1 MNIVQIQSRVQ
12 EMPNSA
18 QTMQYLNAAMNGQ
31 VTTVP
36 PYIAAAE
43 LKRRETEGMMDQLS
57 KGAAQAQQATVKD
70 QLQQKMGIM
79 ALMGQQQPP
88 QPPQIP
94 QPAPPEQQPQAG
106 GIDSL
111 PIRDDMFT
119 AAGGGIVAFS
129 GEKGSVVPEPYETPY
144 DRMIRLNREE
154 AAQRGTAPG
163 GQPEREPGESL
174 DAYRQRL
181 RAFGEP
187 YAQQRNERRRI
198 YEQSEEAQQRGIA
211 ERGSAFIP
219 REKAAAPTAGTPEV
233 SNAYPDE
240 TRRGAAAGL
249 MSMAA
254 RPPAPPPGTLRTAPP
269 PGAGGQRP
277 PAPQNAGPAAAPQA
291 AQGIQKL
298 LENSP
303 EFQRMMK
310 GVNDKNPY
318 AEKQESQS
326 DYIKRMTEG
335 IRSQMPG
342 GQMPYETSE
351 ARLKEI
357 EGRRAKED
365 TEYAD
370 SNKGR
375 QLDNLLTMISGM
387 GRGSFGNAG
396 AQGIQA
402 VQKVERSQR
411 EEDLRRKDLR
421 DQQSM
426 KLMEIRS
433 LNEQAQM
440 ALAQGNVQAYEK
452 LTQEA
457 KKLKIDFDK
466 DQAVLAKG
474 AATLR
479 TGAAKEDLESA
490 DKAKERAN
498 RLAAARLGAD
508 ARAAGAESKEI
519 AAAEAAFARDPEAA
533 AIKKRL
539 EVPYGAK
546 EAKANDLARLRQI
559 QADKYAQF
567 GIKLE
572 GAPGAQGPSG
582 STPPPGAVREIKK

>member
-12 EMPNSA
+12 ELPNSA

-43 LKRRETEGMMDQLS
+43 LKRRETEGMMDQLA
-57 KGAAQAQQATVKD
+57 KGAAQAQQTTVKD
-70 QLQQKMGIM
+70 QLQQKMGVM

-111 PIRDDMFT
+111 PVKEDMFGM
-119 AAGGGIVAFS
+119 AGGGIVAFDN
-129 GEKGSVVPEPYETPY
+129 GGKASVPYGGYGGGPS
-144 DRMIRLNREE
+144 MIPAKTGYEGMGILEF
-154 AAQRGTAPG
+154 
-163 GQPEREPGESL
+163 L
-174 DAYRQRL
+174 K
-181 RAFGEP
+181 AFGADVLAKLPSEEKTRL
-187 YAQQRNERRRI
+187 AANQRRRDAEGEANMRNYKPRPTMEQGEADI
-198 YEQSEEAQQRGIA
+198 MYENIGME
-211 ERGSAFIP
+211 P
-219 REKAAAPTAGTPEV
+219 RAPQAPKPAKP
-233 SNAYPDE
+233 S
-240 TRRGAAAGL
+240 
-249 MSMAA
+249 
-254 RPPAPPPGTLRTAPP
+254 APPPA
-269 PGAGGQRP
+269 AGPRP
-277 PAPQNAGPAAAPQA
+277 AAPQNAAPAAAPQTT
-291 AQGIQKL
+291 QGIKSL
-298 LENSP
+298 LEQAKADP
-303 EFQRMMK
+303 AYMRLMK
-310 GVNDKNPY
+310 TVDTANPY
-318 AEKQESQS
+318 GGPQESQG

-342 GQMPYETSE
+342 GKMPYETSE
-351 ARLKEI
+351 ARLREI
-357 EGRRAKED
+357 EDRRAKED
-365 TEYAD
+365 TDYAE

-396 AQGIQA
+396 MQGIQA

-466 DQAVLAKG
+466 DQATLAKG
-474 AATLR
+474 AAQIT

-490 DKAKERAN
+490 DKAKDRASRERA
-498 RLAAARLGAD
+498 ARMAQD
-508 ARAAGAESKEI
+508 ARAGAGEGKQQLAELKALQTSLKGQLDIAQKTFNKAEISKI
-519 AAAEAAFARDPEAA
+519 NADLAKVNA
-533 AIKKRL
+533 AI
-539 EVPYGAK
+539 AK
-546 EAKANDLARLRQI
+546 MAGLDTMST
-559 QADKYAQF
+559 
-567 GIKLE
+567 
-572 GAPGAQGPSG
+572 APGAG
-582 STPPPGAVREIKK
+582 SPGGTRPPLSSFQR

>member
-1 MNIVQIQSRVQ
+1 M
-12 EMPNSA
+12 
-18 QTMQYLNAAMNGQ
+18 MQ
-31 VTTVP
+31 
-36 PYIAAAE
+36 
-43 LKRRETEGMMDQLS
+43 
-57 KGAAQAQQATVKD
+57 
-70 QLQQKMGIM
+70 
-79 ALMGQQQPP
+79 
-88 QPPQIP
+88 
-94 QPAPPEQQPQAG
+94 
-106 GIDSL
+106 
-111 PIRDDMFT
+111 
-119 AAGGGIVAFS
+119 
-129 GEKGSVVPEPYETPY
+129 
-144 DRMIRLNREE
+144 
-154 AAQRGTAPG
+154 
-163 GQPEREPGESL
+163 
-174 DAYRQRL
+174 
-181 RAFGEP
+181 
-187 YAQQRNERRRI
+187 
-198 YEQSEEAQQRGIA
+198 
-211 ERGSAFIP
+211 
-219 REKAAAPTAGTPEV
+219 
-233 SNAYPDE
+233 
-240 TRRGAAAGL
+240 
-249 MSMAA
+249 
-254 RPPAPPPGTLRTAPP
+254 
-269 PGAGGQRP
+269 
-277 PAPQNAGPAAAPQA
+277 
-291 AQGIQKL
+291 
-298 LENSP
+298 
-303 EFQRMMK
+303 

-318 AEKQESQS
+318 GGKQESQS
-326 DYIKRMTEG
+326 DYIKRMTEC

-396 AQGIQA
+396 MQGIQA

-490 DKAKERAN
+490 DKAKDRASQER
-498 RLAAARLGAD
+498 RTRMGLD
-508 ARAAGAESKEI
+508 ARGEAGGGKQQLAELKALQTSLKGQLDIAQKTFNKAEISKI
-519 AAAEAAFARDPEAA
+519 NADLAKVNA
-533 AIKKRL
+533 AI
-539 EVPYGAK
+539 AK
-546 EAKANDLARLRQI
+546 MAGLDTMAT
-559 QADKYAQF
+559 
-567 GIKLE
+567 
-572 GAPGAQGPSG
+572 APGAQGPSG